1 MKRWFLFVC
10 VAAFVVGCSSKSSDD
25 APVAPK
31 KLVAPEPPALE
42 EPQFPREVFGV
53 PLPPQLT
60 EVMEQERSARV
71 ATSMK
76 LDEVRSFYETRLVDY
91 EYIEIGKRME
101 IRPLRPY
108 LPLIRLVQLR
118 VKSPTVIHIQLP
130 MAPLPPTAKTAYEP
144 GEAVDFRLPNGELL
158 APGAVWG
165 ESYTPPPGSPLA
177 HPRYK
182 SNHGKPFGEWVPQ

>member
-1 MKRWFLFVC
+1 MKRWFLVFC
-10 VAAFVVGCSSKSSDD
+10 VLGCVVGCSSKSPDE

-31 KLVAPEPPALE
+31 KLVAPEPVEQAPE
-42 EPQFPREVFGV
+42 FPREVFGV

-76 LDEVRSFYETRLVDY
+76 LDEVRAFYETRLVDY
-91 EYIEIGKRME
+91 EYIEVGKRIE

-118 VKSPTVIHIQLP
+118 VRSPTVIHIQLP
-130 MAPLPPTAKTAYEP
+130 EAPLPPTAKVSYEP
-144 GEAVDFRLPNGELL
+144 GEPVDFRLPTGELL
-158 APGAVWG
+158 APGAIWG
-165 ESYTPPPGSPLA
+165 EPYTPPPGSPLA
-177 HPRYK
+177 NPRYK
-182 SNHGKPFGEWVPQ
+182 SNHGKPFGEWIPQ